1 MNTAK
6 DIGGGNKVSTPAYS
20 GGVIK
25 NIIILRDEPT
35 IKDAI
40 AAVQLAFFQNKPKVS
55 GAHAPAKTISKA
67 NIKYIPGLGIKNPKM
82 NPDSIIGIVIN
93 RVVISNFLSS
103 NPGRFNIVLNRSL

>member
-40 AAVQLAFFQNKPKVS
+40 AAFTWEEIKATTETNFPNYGHAVLSTEEFIQN
-55 GAHAPAKTISKA
+55 
-67 NIKYIPGLGIKNPKM
+67 
-82 NPDSIIGIVIN
+82 IN
-93 RVVISNFLSS
+93 S
-103 NPGRFNIVLNRSL
+103 